1 MRALPHTSA
10 ALHYTSSPTLSS
22 LLLLGLLPLCPPR
35 YHWWSKIGVLY
46 DALRSNAT
54 PGFQAHPDDGWLQH
68 REKGEIVSL
77 TGSISR
83 KKETSNRMM
92 FKQGPQWDLP
102 SMDYVL
108 FTGDGAVVLEGVGKL
123 NPWFRGT
130 LELASQPH
138 TRHFFNEVLGQ
149 LNDWHYVCSR
159 RVGML
164 GAKNKIFTGRSD
176 AWLWRHY
183 AYKALGL
190 GDKGYKSH
198 PRYPPRKVCEAAW
211 PVGLR
216 KWMGACAGVHRA
228 WPAESATELYCARE
242 PSLLPHPQP
251 LTHTRPSS
259 LRSLS
264 STGRV

>member
-1 MRALPHTSA
+1 MRAFAPHLLTSA
-10 ALHYTSSPTLSS
+10 APLHQLTHTL
-22 LLLLGLLPLCPPR
+22 LFAPRTPLCRPR

-54 PGFQAHPDDGWLQH
+54 PGFQAHPDDGWLQL

-77 TGSISR
+77 IGSISR

-149 LNDWHYVCSR
+149 LNNWHYVCSR

-198 PRYPPRKVCEAAW
+198 PRYPPRKVCEAAR
-211 PVGLR
+211 PPRGVARVDGCLR
-216 KWMGACAGVHRA
+216 GDAQSVAC
-228 WPAESATELYCARE
+228 
-242 PSLLPHPQP
+242 
-251 LTHTRPSS
+251 
-259 LRSLS
+259 
-264 STGRV
+264 